1 MSTGQMVVPMVSAA
15 AVQPGTA
22 GSTAQA
28 ASQDSTVF
36 EGVLNGV
43 SFVREVTAKVQTL
56 TAAKENGEAGAD
68 VKSKADDVSQTVDM
82 TALMAMLF
90 GGTDLK
96 VLENAEKASLDGKT
110 AEATKSEGEN
120 ALTAAGVVGSQKVVL
135 SDNAARQVMSMLS
148 LDAGQQENATVAER
162 VAPGLVSNIHQQAS
176 QTVAALKSDV
186 IPSITEGM
194 VAKATGN
201 VATEVKKAAELFA
214 SSRSDF
220 QSQVAQSVVASK
232 VDSSQQD
239 QLLKSTQNDVA
250 PKSEQQDAVRV
261 AMPLQAALKNESEK
275 AAVVETPEMAQEG
288 AAAVEFKFSKAPA
301 VTAVVGEMKQNAD
314 NLQNVRSEQLD
325 RSGKSIEQA
334 DGGGTEQLTLKGEQA
349 ALNGDSPSDG
359 GHESFGKSAFS
370 QQMMAA
376 NAVDGLTSRSVQQGQ
391 PEIQSTSLQQP
402 IVDQVREKLSTH
414 DLKSGSDQITIR
426 LSPQHLGEIKVNF
439 KLDDQRLRVEIVAE
453 NRMAKDSLLQNSD
466 SLKEALARQNISM
479 DKFDVTTG
487 SGSYQNQGGNPQAEW
502 KEQLKNKQMQ
512 QWATSGGYA
521 VSAADAVVQRQVYV
535 APAEHAM
542 LDLHY

>member
-1 MSTGQMVVPMVSAA
+1 MNTGQMVVPMVSAA

-28 ASQDSTVF
+28 ASRDSTVF

-43 SFVREVTAKVQTL
+43 SFVREVTAKLQTL

-96 VLENAEKASLDGKT
+96 VPENAEKLSLDGKT
-110 AEATKSEGEN
+110 AEATESKGEN
-120 ALTAAGVVGSQKVVL
+120 ALTAAGVVGSQKGIL
-135 SDNAARQVMSMLS
+135 SDNAVRQVMPMLS
-148 LDAGQQENATVAER
+148 LNAGQQENATVAER
-162 VAPGLVSNIHQQAS
+162 VASGLVSNNHQQAS

-201 VATEVKKAAELFA
+201 VATKVKEAAALFA
-214 SSRSDF
+214 SPRSDF
-220 QSQVAQSVVASK
+220 QSQAAQSVVASK

-239 QLLKSTQNDVA
+239 QLLKFTQNDVA

-261 AMPLQAALKNESEK
+261 AMSLQAALKNESEK

-349 ALNGDSPSDG
+349 ALNGDSPSDA

-426 LSPQHLGEIKVNF
+426 LSPEHLGEIKINF

-502 KEQLKNKQMQ
+502 KEQLKNRQMQ
-512 QWATSGGYA
+512 QWVSSGGYA
-521 VSAADAVVQRQVYV
+521 VSAADAVVSRQVYV

>member
-1 MSTGQMVVPMVSAA
+1 MSTGQMVVPMVSVVV
-15 AVQPGTA
+15 VQPGTT
-22 GSTAQA
+22 GSIAQP
-28 ASQDSTVF
+28 ASQDSAVF

-43 SFVREVTAKVQTL
+43 SCVKEVIAKVQTL
-56 TAAKENGEAGAD
+56 TAAKEDGETGAD
-68 VKSKADDVSQTVDM
+68 IKLKADAVSQGVDM
-82 TALMAMLF
+82 NALMAMLF

-96 VLENAEKASLDGKT
+96 VPENAGKALLDGKT
-110 AEATKSEGEN
+110 VEATESKGES
-120 ALTAAGVVGSQKVVL
+120 ALTAVGVAGSQNVIV
-135 SDNAARQVMSMLS
+135 SDNAARQIMPMLS
-148 LDAGQQENATVAER
+148 LDAGQPGSTTVAER
-162 VAPGLVSNIHQQAS
+162 VAPGLVSNNHQQAS

-186 IPSITEGM
+186 IPSITEG
-194 VAKATGN
+194 VVEKGAGN
-201 VATEVKKAAELFA
+201 VATEVKKAGVLF
-214 SSRSDF
+214 SSPLPDF
-220 QSQVAQSVVASK
+220 QSQTAKNVVASK
-232 VDSSQQD
+232 VDTSQLD
-239 QLLKSTQNDVA
+239 QLLNSVQSSVA
-250 PKSEQQDAVRV
+250 TKSEQQNAVRV
-261 AMPLQAALKNESEK
+261 ATPLQAALRNGSETV
-275 AAVVETPEMAQEG
+275 AVVQTPDMVQEV
-288 AAAVEFKFSKAPA
+288 APAVEFKFSKAPA

-334 DGGGTEQLTLKGEQA
+334 EGVGTARLVLKGEQA

-359 GHESFGKSAFS
+359 GYESFGKSSFG
-370 QQMMAA
+370 QQMMAV

-391 PEIQSTSLQQP
+391 PEIQGTSLQQP

-414 DLKSGSDQITIR
+414 DLKSGSDQITIK
-426 LSPQHLGEIKVNF
+426 LSPEHLGEIKVNF

-502 KEQLKNKQMQ
+502 KEQLKNRQMQ